1 MRAAK
6 HYGLEC
12 VGRSAQAHQL
22 KKIPLPLILFWEYNH
37 FLILEG
43 FDRQR
48 FFLNDPAAG
57 RRKLSTEEFSAS
69 YSGVA
74 LQFNPRPEFQPGG
87 VRPNILQRIPLWLRG
102 AWGALAYAV
111 ACGLMLAVLA
121 LAMPAML
128 GIFVDRVLGENEPWG
143 MLLAGVMAAAAILI
157 YGLTWLKQR
166 CLQRLAIRI
175 SVIAGNRCLSQL
187 LRLPVEYFSHRL
199 VGELTARVLSIDK
212 IAKGLSE
219 HFIGVLIEIAM
230 SAVFLAVMVA
240 YDPTLALIVL
250 GLAVLNA
257 VLVRVITRIRT
268 DESHALRREQG
279 LLVGVGTLMLNL
291 TDRLRMTAEDDG
303 FFSRWS
309 GHQARELVAR
319 QRFSELS
326 HVNAALP
333 NLFMVLGNAA
343 VLTFGA
349 IQVMSGELTLGALV
363 AFYIVAA
370 MFLEP
375 VGRFVEFA
383 DERQALET
391 DMQRLDD
398 ITETP
403 EDPGLTRRRR
413 ASEAISSTKI

>member
-48 FFLNDPAAG
+48 FFLNDPAVG

-69 YSGVA
+69 FSGVA

-230 SAVFLAVMVA
+230 SVLFLAVMVA

-250 GLAVLNA
+250 DLAVLNA

-291 TDRLRMTAEDDG
+291 TDRLRMTAEEDG

-370 MFLEP
+370 MFLEL